1 MRKLALYG
9 ILAGSFLLAIA
20 DVIATRMR
28 LVNGA
33 VPRAEGPWIWTSSR
47 AAGVAGYLALSL
59 DVIFGL
65 FISTGFADRWIS
77 RGRTVEIHQWLSGAS
92 LALIATHGLLLL
104 GDSFIRFDLL
114 DVIVPFI
121 DPYRPAA
128 VGLGVLAAYAAFFI
142 HWSFSLR
149 RTIGVATWRKL
160 HHLTFLL
167 FVLATAHG
175 VLAGTDARLPWVAAM
190 YTTAGGLVAA
200 FALYRVFPGIAC
212 LMRNGGITQC
222 PLQLTAI
229 LTKSEGVRC
238 EVFQK
243 QSASSP

>member
-1 MRKLALYG
+1 MSPMRKPTLYG

-20 DVIATRMR
+20 DAIATRMR

-33 VPRAEGPWIWTSSR
+33 VPRAEGPWLWTSSR

-65 FISTGFADRWIS
+65 LISSGVADRWIA

-92 LALIATHGLLLL
+92 LALVATHGLLLL

-114 DVIVPFI
+114 DMIVPFI
-121 DPYRPAA
+121 DPYRPVA
-128 VGLGVLAAYAAFFI
+128 VGLGVLAVYTAFLI
-142 HWSFSLR
+142 DWSFSLR

-160 HHLTFLL
+160 HYLTFLL

-175 VLAGTDARLPWVAAM
+175 VLAGTDARLPWMAAM
-190 YTTAGGLVAA
+190 YATAVGSVAA
-200 FALYRVFPGIAC
+200 FALYRVLPVSRAP
-212 LMRNGGITQC
+212 MRYTMAKLDATRSRVE
-222 PLQLTAI
+222 PT
-229 LTKSEGVRC
+229 R
-238 EVFQK
+238 
-243 QSASSP
+243 P